1 MAEAHVCPR
10 CEGEKR
16 VHNARSGQ
24 AEDCPT
30 CGGTGVVWD
39 RRTEEASDS
48 GSSKE
53 HLDLTYRG

>member
-10 CEGEKR
+10 CGGERK

-30 CGGTGVVWD
+30 CEGTGVVW
-39 RRTEEASDS
+39 REQQQEAAHADA
-48 GSSKE
+48 GDGN
-53 HLDLTYRG
+53 LDLTYRQ